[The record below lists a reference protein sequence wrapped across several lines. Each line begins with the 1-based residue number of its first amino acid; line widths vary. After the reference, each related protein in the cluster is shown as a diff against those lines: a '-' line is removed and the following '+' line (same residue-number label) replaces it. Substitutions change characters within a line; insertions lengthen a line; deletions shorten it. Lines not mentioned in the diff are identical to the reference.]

1 MGATIAL
8 NRRARHDFEISET
21 LEAGLVLV
29 GSEVKSLRNGQ
40 ANISDAYAADQG
52 GEIWLINAY
61 IPEYSGSNQFN
72 HAPKR
77 ERKLLLKKREMA
89 RLAGAVGRDG
99 MTLIPLKLYFNDRGV
114 AKLELGVAK
123 GRKTIDKRN
132 VIKQR
137 DWDRQKQR
145 LMREHR

>member
-21 LEAGLVLV
+21 LEAGLVLT

-40 ANISDAYAADQG
+40 ANIADSYASDER
-52 GEIWLINAY
+52 GELYLINAY
-61 IPEYSGSNQFN
+61 IPEYSGSNRFN

-77 ERKLLLKKREMA
+77 PRKLLLKKREVE
-89 RLAGAVGRDG
+89 RLAGAIGREG
-99 MTLIPLKLYFNDRGV
+99 MTLVPLKLYFNDRGI

-123 GRKTIDKRN
+123 GRKTIDKRQA
-132 VIKQR
+132 IKQR
-137 DWDRQKQR
+137 DWDRQKAR
-145 LMREHR
+145 VLRENR